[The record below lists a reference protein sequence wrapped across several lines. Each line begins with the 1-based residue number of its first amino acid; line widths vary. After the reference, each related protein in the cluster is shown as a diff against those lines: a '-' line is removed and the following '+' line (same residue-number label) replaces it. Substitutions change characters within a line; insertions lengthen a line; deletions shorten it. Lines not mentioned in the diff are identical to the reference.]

1 MTEGKSE
8 QSSSAALKPSDF
20 VHLHNHTFHSVLDGL
35 TKIHDLVDKVKELGM
50 EAAAVT
56 DHGTMSGILD
66 YYKTA
71 KKAGIKPII
80 GIETYVATRSRFD
93 RDPGKDKQR
102 FHLTVLAMNNTGFHN
117 LMKLSTRANLEGMYY
132 KPRIDHDLLEELNEG
147 LIVLSGCAS
156 GEIGV
161 ALKEDD
167 YDRARDI
174 AKWYKSIFDDRYYL
188 ELQDHGHPKSNT
200 HWDVQEKI
208 NEGLIK
214 LSKELGIEMVV
225 TCDGHYLTHEY
236 QDAHEILLCVGTGSY
251 LSDEKRMSLKDFELH
266 LTDPRDIIDHWGEEF
281 PEVIRNTKKIADRCD
296 VEIELGRILIPKYPL
311 PDGENE
317 HSYLLRLTY
326 QGLLQR
332 YNGASKEE
340 AEKLD
345 PDEIIPKLSDEVR
358 ERAKMELGV
367 MGNMGYEGYFLIVQ
381 DFINWGKSQGIVFG
395 PGRGSAAGS
404 IIAYALNITDLDPLK
419 YGLLFE
425 RFLNP
430 DRISM
435 PDIDVDIQDTRRD
448 EVIEY
453 CAKKYGEDHVSNI
466 ATFGK
471 MFGRMAVR
479 DVARVLEVPYAESDR
494 LAKLVPPPNQGRHIP
509 LSVSIKEDA
518 DLRNE
523 YENNPTAKEV
533 LDYAIQLEGT
543 IRSHGVHACG
553 VVIAPDTLV
562 NYIPLEMAQKGVVA
576 TQFPMGEVEELGLL
590 KMDFLGLSNLTIIN
604 NAMRIIRK
612 AYKKEIN
619 LSELPLDDKKTYE
632 LFQRGD
638 TTGVFQLESAGM
650 KRYLRGLKPTTFED
664 IIAMVALY
672 RPGPMQFIDSFIR
685 RKHGEEE
692 ITYLHAG
699 MKNSLKNTYGIL
711 VYQEQFMQ
719 ISKEWCGFT
728 GGQAD
733 TLRKAVGKK
742 KIDLMKKVKPE
753 FVEGAV
759 KVGGATKEI
768 AETFWTQL
776 EEFANYC
783 FNKSHAAC
791 YGLIAYW
798 TAYLKAHYPDA
809 FMAALMTSDH
819 DDTDRLAIEITE
831 CKHMGISV
839 LSPDVNESFVEF
851 AVVPN
856 ENKIRFGMSAVK
868 GVGVGAVEEVLRAR
882 EEGVFLSVEDFA
894 KRVSTSK
901 FNRKAWESLIK
912 SGAFDDMGDR
922 SDLLF
927 NLDSITS
934 FASKLQKE
942 AASGQTNL
950 FGMLGGDDAASVQST
965 LHLQK
970 APVKH
975 DDKERLMWERELLGL
990 YISAHPLDRYETY
1003 LSEQTQPLTQLVPEY
1018 DSRMMT
1024 VGGIISTVRTIVTKS
1039 GSKMAFV
1046 GIEDKFGE
1054 GEIIVFPNLYE
1065 KVGAKLVQDAVIRVS
1080 GKNSARDRDGNLG
1093 NESKLIADDII
1104 AITDNDINGY
1114 ESTGRK
1120 MDAPKISSAVKKE
1133 RREAYRN
1140 QKNGASTKS
1149 AIKNDAAKPQSK
1161 THSAPVNVTPEIP
1174 TSKLFVYIKDPND
1187 HSRLVKMKSVCGENA
1202 GTTDVVLVLGEK
1214 EKSAM
1219 RLPFKVDANDNLLSQ
1234 LKNTLG
1240 EECVV
1245 LK

>member
-93 RDPGKDKQR
+93 RDPGRDKQR

-132 KPRIDHDLLEELNEG
+132 KPRIDHELLEELNEG

-174 AKWYKSIFDDRYYL
+174 AKWYKSIFGDRYYL

-200 HWDVQEKI
+200 HWDVQAKI

-214 LSKELGIEMVV
+214 LSKELDIEMVV

-345 PDEIIPKLSDEVR
+345 PDEIIPQLSEEVR

-494 LAKLVPPPNQGRHIP
+494 LAKLVPPPSQGRHIP

-692 ITYLHAG
+692 ITYLHSG

-882 EEGVFLSVEDFA
+882 EDGSFTSVEDFA
-894 KRVSTSK
+894 RRVSTSK

-1140 QKNGASTKS
+1140 QKNGVSPKS
-1149 AIKNDAAKPQSK
+1149 AVKNDAAKPQPK
-1161 THSAPVNVTPEIP
+1161 THSAPVNVAPEIP
-1174 TSKLFVYIKDPND
+1174 ASKLFVYIKDPND

>member
-1 MTEGKSE
+1 MTEGTSE

-132 KPRIDHDLLEELNEG
+132 KPRIDHELLEELNEG

-167 YDRARDI
+167 YDRAREI
-174 AKWYKSIFDDRYYL
+174 AKWYKSIFGDRYYL

-200 HWDVQEKI
+200 HWDVQAKI
-208 NEGLIK
+208 NEGLLK
-214 LSKELGIEMVV
+214 LSKELDIEMVV

-358 ERAKMELGV
+358 ERAEMELGV

-404 IIAYALNITDLDPLK
+404 IVAYALNITDLDPLK

-553 VVIAPDTLV
+553 VVIAPDTLA

-692 ITYLHAG
+692 ITYLHSG

-882 EEGVFLSVEDFA
+882 EDGPFTSVEDFA
-894 KRVSTSK
+894 RRVSTSK

-1140 QKNGASTKS
+1140 QKNGASPKS
-1149 AIKNDAAKPQSK
+1149 AVKNDAAKPQPK
-1161 THSAPVNVTPEIP
+1161 THSAPVNVAPEIP
-1174 TSKLFVYIKDPND
+1174 ASKLFVYIKDPND

>member
-1 MTEGKSE
+1 MTEGISE

-117 LMKLSTRANLEGMYY
+117 LMKLSTRANLEGMHY

-167 YDRARDI
+167 YDRAREI
-174 AKWYKSIFDDRYYL
+174 AKWYKSIFGDRYYL

-200 HWDVQEKI
+200 HWDVQAKI

-214 LSKELGIEMVV
+214 LSKELDIEMVV

-358 ERAKMELGV
+358 ERAEMELGV

-404 IIAYALNITDLDPLK
+404 IVAYALNITDLDPLK

-553 VVIAPDTLV
+553 VVIAPDTLA

-692 ITYLHAG
+692 ITYLHSG

-882 EEGVFLSVEDFA
+882 EDGPFTSVEDFA
-894 KRVSTSK
+894 RRVSTSK

-1120 MDAPKISSAVKKE
+1120 MEAPKISSAVKKE

-1140 QKNGASTKS
+1140 QKNGASPKS
-1149 AIKNDAAKPQSK
+1149 AVKNDAAKPQPK
-1161 THSAPVNVTPEIP
+1161 THSAPVNVAPEIP
-1174 TSKLFVYIKDPND
+1174 ASKLFVYIKDPND

>member
-1 MTEGKSE
+1 MGSTQTK
-8 QSSSAALKPSDF
+8 QAAESLQPSDF
-20 VHLHNHTFHSVLDGL
+20 VHLHNHTYHSVLDGL
-35 TKIHDLVDKVKELGM
+35 TRIGDLVDKVKEFDM

-56 DHGTMSGILD
+56 DHGTMSGILE
-66 YYKTA
+66 YYKAA
-71 KKAGIKPII
+71 KAAGIKPIL
-80 GIETYVATRSRFD
+80 GIETYVAARSRFD
-93 RDPGKDKQR
+93 RDPAKDKQR

-167 YDRARDI
+167 YARAKEI
-174 AKWYKSIFDDRYYL
+174 AAWYKSVLGDRYYL

-200 HWDVQEKI
+200 HWDVQAKI

-214 LSKELGIEMVV
+214 LSKELDIPMVV
-225 TCDGHYLTHEY
+225 TCDGHYLTHAY
-236 QDAHEILLCVGTGSY
+236 QDAHEILLCVGTGAY

-266 LTDPRDIIDHWGEEF
+266 LTDPRDIIDHWGGEF
-281 PEVIRNTKKIADRCD
+281 PEVITNTKAVADRCN

-311 PDGENE
+311 PDGESE
-317 HSYLLRLTY
+317 HSYLHKLVY
-326 QGLLQR
+326 QGLARR
-332 YNGASKEE
+332 YNDKTA
-340 AEKLD
+340 
-345 PDEIIPKLSDEVR
+345 DEVESMTVDDIAAILTPEVR
-358 ERAKMELGV
+358 ERVEMELGV
-367 MGNMGYEGYFLIVQ
+367 MANMGYEGYFLIVQ

-404 IIAYALNITDLDPLK
+404 IVAYALNITDLDPLK

-448 EVIEY
+448 EVIQY
-453 CAKKYGEDHVSNI
+453 CANKYGEDHVSNI

-494 LAKLVPPPNQGRHIP
+494 LAKLVPPPAQGRHVP
-509 LSVSIKEDA
+509 LSKSVVEDV
-518 DLRNE
+518 DLKNE

-612 AYKKEIN
+612 VYKENID
-619 LSELPLDDKKTYE
+619 LASLPLDDKETYE

-650 KRYLRGLKPTTFED
+650 KRYLRALKPTHFED

-685 RKHGEEE
+685 RKHGEEP
-692 ITYLHAG
+692 ITYLHEG
-699 MKNSLKNTYGIL
+699 MRNSLENTYGIL

-759 KVGGATKEI
+759 KVGGATREM

-819 DDTDRLAIEITE
+819 DDTDRLAIEMTE
-831 CKHMGISV
+831 CKHMGIDV
-839 LSPDVNESFVEF
+839 LSPDVNESFIEF

-856 ENKIRFGMSAVK
+856 EHKIRFGMSAVK

-882 EEGVFLSVEDFA
+882 EEGAFSSVEDFA

-927 NLDSITS
+927 NLDAITA

-942 AASGQTNL
+942 AASGQTDL
-950 FGMLGGDDAASVQST
+950 FGMLGGEGSGVQSM
-965 LHLQK
+965 LNLQK
-970 APVKH
+970 APVQH
-975 DDKERLMWERELLGL
+975 TDKERLAWERELLGL
-990 YISAHPLDRYETY
+990 YISAHPLDKYETY
-1003 LSEQTQPLTQLVPEY
+1003 LSEQAQPLTQLIPEY
-1018 DSRMMT
+1018 DSRTMT
-1024 VGGIISTVRTIVTKS
+1024 VGGIINSVRTIVTKS

-1054 GEIIVFPNLYE
+1054 GEVIVFPNLYE
-1065 KVGAKLVQDAVIRVS
+1065 KVGAKLQQDTVIRVT

-1093 NESKLIADDII
+1093 GESKLIADDII
-1104 AITDNDINGY
+1104 MITDDDVDNY

-1120 MDAPKISSAVKKE
+1120 MDAPKISTAVKKE
-1133 RREAYRN
+1133 RRAAYKN
-1140 QKNGASTKS
+1140 QRRSS
-1149 AIKNDAAKPQSK
+1149 AGGSDGSKQANAAVQPAAKQPAVSV
-1161 THSAPVNVTPEIP
+1161 AAAEMPAV
-1174 TSKLFVYIKDPND
+1174 KLFVHVKDPNN
-1187 HSRLVKMKSVCGENA
+1187 HEALIKMKSMCGDYA
-1202 GTTDVVLVLGEK
+1202 GMTDVVLVLGEEK
-1214 EKSAM
+1214 KSAM
-1219 RLPFKVDANDNLLSQ
+1219 RLPFKVEADDALIKKLEQLLG
-1234 LKNTLG
+1234 K
-1240 EECVV
+1240 ECVKV
-1245 LK
+1245 Q

>member
-174 AKWYKSIFDDRYYL
+174 AKWYKSIFGDRYYL

-208 NEGLIK
+208 NEGLVK
-214 LSKELGIEMVV
+214 LSKELDIEMVV

-358 ERAKMELGV
+358 ERAEMELGV

-404 IIAYALNITDLDPLK
+404 IVAYALNITDLDPLK

-692 ITYLHAG
+692 ITYLHSG

-882 EEGVFLSVEDFA
+882 EDGPFTSVEDFA
-894 KRVSTSK
+894 RRVSTSK

-1140 QKNGASTKS
+1140 QKNGASPKS
-1149 AIKNDAAKPQSK
+1149 VVKNDATKPQPK
-1161 THSAPVNVTPEIP
+1161 THSAPVNVAPEIP
-1174 TSKLFVYIKDPND
+1174 ASKLFVYIKDPND

>member
-1 MTEGKSE
+1 MP
-8 QSSSAALKPSDF
+8 AALKPSDF

-35 TKIHDLVDKVKELGM
+35 TKINDLVDKVKEFGM

-71 KKAGIKPII
+71 KKAGIKPIL
-80 GIETYVATRSRFD
+80 GIETYVAARSRFD
-93 RDPGKDKQR
+93 RDPAKDKQR

-117 LMKLSTRANLEGMYY
+117 LMKLSTQANLEGMYY

-147 LIVLSGCAS
+147 LIVMSGCAS

-174 AKWYKSIFDDRYYL
+174 AKWYKSILGDRYYL

-200 HWDVQEKI
+200 HWDVQTKI

-214 LSKELGIEMVV
+214 LSKELDIEMVV
-225 TCDGHYLTHEY
+225 TCDGHYLTHDH

-266 LTDPRDIIDHWGEEF
+266 LTDPRDIIAHWGEEY
-281 PEVIRNTKKIADRCD
+281 PEVIRNTKKVADRCN

-311 PDGENE
+311 PEGENE

-340 AEKLD
+340 TEKLD
-345 PDEIIPKLSDEVR
+345 PDDIIPQLSDEVR
-358 ERAKMELGV
+358 QRAEMELGV

-509 LSVSIKEDA
+509 LSVSVKEDA
-518 DLRNE
+518 DLRKE

-612 AYKKEIN
+612 VYKENID
-619 LSELPLDDKKTYE
+619 LASLPLDDKETYE

-650 KRYLRGLKPTTFED
+650 KRYLRALKPTHFED

-672 RPGPMQFIDSFIR
+672 RPGPIQFIDSFIR
-685 RKHGEEE
+685 RKNGEEP
-692 ITYLHAG
+692 ITYLHEG
-699 MKNSLKNTYGIL
+699 MRNSLENTYGVL

-759 KVGGATKEI
+759 KVGGATREM
-768 AETFWTQL
+768 AETFWSQL

-819 DDTDRLAIEITE
+819 DDTDRLAIEMTE
-831 CKHMGISV
+831 CKHMGIDV
-839 LSPDVNESFVEF
+839 LSPDVNESFIEF

-856 ENKIRFGMSAVK
+856 EHKIRFGMSAVK

-882 EEGVFLSVEDFA
+882 EEGAFSSVEDFA

-912 SGAFDDMGDR
+912 SGAFDDIGDR

-927 NLDSITS
+927 NLDAITA

-942 AASGQTNL
+942 AASGQTDL
-950 FGMLGGDDAASVQST
+950 FGMLGGEGSGVQSM
-965 LHLQK
+965 LNLQK
-970 APVKH
+970 APVQH
-975 DDKERLMWERELLGL
+975 TDKERLAWERELLGL
-990 YISAHPLDRYETY
+990 YISAHPLDKYETY
-1003 LSEQTQPLTQLVPEY
+1003 LSEQAQPLTQLIPEY
-1018 DSRMMT
+1018 DSRTMT
-1024 VGGIISTVRTIVTKS
+1024 VGGIINSVRTIVTKS

-1054 GEIIVFPNLYE
+1054 GEVIVFPNLYE
-1065 KVGAKLVQDAVIRVS
+1065 KVGAKLQQDTVIRVS

-1093 NESKLIADDII
+1093 GESKLIADDII
-1104 AITDNDINGY
+1104 MITDDDVDNY

-1120 MDAPKISSAVKKE
+1120 MEAPKISAAVKKE
-1133 RREAYRN
+1133 RRAAYKN
-1140 QKNGASTKS
+1140 QRRSSAGGSDGSKQAS
-1149 AIKNDAAKPQSK
+1149 AAVQPAAKQSAV
-1161 THSAPVNVTPEIP
+1161 SVAAAEIP
-1174 TSKLFVYIKDPND
+1174 AVKLFVHVKDPNNHD
-1187 HSRLVKMKSVCGENA
+1187 ALIKMKSVCGDYA
-1202 GTTDVVLVLGEK
+1202 GMTDVVLVLGEEK
-1214 EKSAM
+1214 KSAM
-1219 RLPFKVDANDNLLSQ
+1219 RLPFKVEADDALIKKLEQLLG
-1234 LKNTLG
+1234 K
-1240 EECVV
+1240 ECVKV
-1245 LK
+1245 Q

>member
-1 MTEGKSE
+1 MGSTQTKQAVESL
-8 QSSSAALKPSDF
+8 QPSDF
-20 VHLHNHTFHSVLDGL
+20 VHLHNHTYHSVLDGL
-35 TKIHDLVDKVKELGM
+35 TRIGDLVDKVKEFGM

-56 DHGTMSGILD
+56 DHGTMSGILE
-66 YYKTA
+66 YYKAA
-71 KKAGIKPII
+71 KAAGIKPIL
-80 GIETYVATRSRFD
+80 GIETYVAARSRFD
-93 RDPGKDKQR
+93 RDPAKDKQR
-102 FHLTVLAMNNTGFHN
+102 FHLTVLAMNDAGFHN

-132 KPRIDHDLLEELNEG
+132 KPRIDHDLLKELNEG

-167 YDRARDI
+167 YARAKET
-174 AKWYKSIFDDRYYL
+174 ATWYKSVLGDRYYL

-200 HWDVQEKI
+200 HWDVQAKI
-208 NEGLIK
+208 NKGLIK
-214 LSKELGIEMVV
+214 LSKELDIPMVV
-225 TCDGHYLTHEY
+225 TCDGHYLMHAY
-236 QDAHEILLCVGTGSY
+236 QDAHEILLCVGTGAY

-266 LTDPRDIIDHWGEEF
+266 LTDPRDIIDHWGDEF
-281 PEVIRNTKKIADRCD
+281 PEVITNTKAIANRCN

-311 PDGENE
+311 PDGESE
-317 HSYLLRLTY
+317 HSYLHKLVY
-326 QGLLQR
+326 QGLARR
-332 YNGASKEE
+332 YNDKTVKDVELMTVDDIA
-340 AEKLD
+340 AILA
-345 PDEIIPKLSDEVR
+345 PEVR
-358 ERAKMELGV
+358 ERVEMELGV
-367 MGNMGYEGYFLIVQ
+367 MANMGYEGYFLIVQ

-404 IIAYALNITDLDPLK
+404 IVAYALNITDLDPLK

-448 EVIEY
+448 EVIQY
-453 CAKKYGEDHVSNI
+453 CANKYGEDHVSNI

-494 LAKLVPPPNQGRHIP
+494 LAKLVPPPAQGRHIP
-509 LSVSIKEDA
+509 LSKSIVDDA
-518 DLRNE
+518 DLKNE
-523 YENNPTAKEV
+523 YENNPTAKKV

-612 AYKKEIN
+612 VYKENID
-619 LSELPLDDKKTYE
+619 LASLPLDDKETYE

-650 KRYLRGLKPTTFED
+650 KRYLRGLKPTHFED

-685 RKHGEEE
+685 RKHGQEE
-692 ITYLHAG
+692 ITYLHEG
-699 MKNSLKNTYGIL
+699 MRNSLENTYGIL

-742 KIDLMKKVKPE
+742 KIDLMMKVKPE

-759 KVGGATKEI
+759 KVGGATREM
-768 AETFWTQL
+768 AETFWSQL

-819 DDTDRLAIEITE
+819 DDIDRLAIEITE
-831 CKHMGISV
+831 CKHMGMEV
-839 LSPDVNESFVEF
+839 LSPDVNQSYVEF
-851 AVVPN
+851 AVVPAA
-856 ENKIRFGMSAVK
+856 KQVRFGMAAVK
-868 GVGVGAVEEVLRAR
+868 GVGIGAVEEIIRAR
-882 EEGVFLSVEDFA
+882 DAGGLFKSVEDFA
-894 KRVSTSK
+894 KRVNTSK
-901 FNRKAWESLIK
+901 VNRKAWESLIK
-912 SGAFDDMGDR
+912 AGAFDDLGDR

-927 NLDSITS
+927 NLDAILA

-942 AASGQTNL
+942 ALSGQVDM
-950 FGMLGGDDAASVQST
+950 FAALGGDKLMPSIELKT
-965 LHLQK
+965 

-975 DDKERLMWERELLGL
+975 TPKEQLMWERELLGL
-990 YISAHPLDRYETY
+990 YISAHPLDNYDAFFE
-1003 LSEQTQPLTQLVPEY
+1003 EQTIPLRNCTPNIDGQQVTIGGLV
-1018 DSRMMT
+1018 
-1024 VGGIISTVRTIVTKS
+1024 STVRTIVTKS
-1039 GSKMAFV
+1039 GTKMAFV
-1046 GIEDKFGE
+1046 GLEDKTGE
-1054 GEIIVFPNLYE
+1054 SEVIVFPRLYE
-1065 KVGAKLVQDAVIRVS
+1065 QFGDELQQDAVLKVS
-1080 GKNSARDRDGNLG
+1080 GKISARDRDGNMTD
-1093 NESKLIADDII
+1093 EAKMIADEISVV
-1104 AITDNDINGY
+1104 TDKELNEY
-1114 ESTGRK
+1114 QSHGRK
-1120 MDAPKISSAVKKE
+1120 MVTPTGRAAVK
-1133 RREAYRN
+1133 
-1140 QKNGASTKS
+1140 QKRYPKKANAGVTSGS
-1149 AIKNDAAKPQSK
+1149 VAAKTPK
-1161 THSAPVNVTPEIP
+1161 AVTPVTP
-1174 TSKLFVYIKDPND
+1174 SVLKTVYVKIANPND
-1187 HSRLVKMKSVCGENA
+1187 HNSLLALKQLCGKYPGQN
-1202 GTTDVVLVLGEK
+1202 DIIMVLGGD
-1214 EKSAM
+1214 KSRAI
-1219 RLPFKVDANDNLLSQ
+1219 RLPFRVDAQHELHDGLVRI
-1234 LKNTLG
+1234 LG
-1240 EECVV
+1240 DECVAI
-1245 LK
+1245 K

>member
-1 MTEGKSE
+1 MTEGTSE

-167 YDRARDI
+167 YDRAREI
-174 AKWYKSIFDDRYYL
+174 AKWYKSIFGDRYYL

-200 HWDVQEKI
+200 HWDVQAKI

-214 LSKELGIEMVV
+214 LSKELDIEMVV

-266 LTDPRDIIDHWGEEF
+266 LTDPRDIIDHWGEDF

-494 LAKLVPPPNQGRHIP
+494 LAKLVPPPSQGRHIP

-692 ITYLHAG
+692 ITYLHSG

-882 EEGVFLSVEDFA
+882 EDGPFTSVEDFA
-894 KRVSTSK
+894 RRVSTSK

-1140 QKNGASTKS
+1140 QKNGISPKS
-1149 AIKNDAAKPQSK
+1149 AVKNDAAKPQPK
-1161 THSAPVNVTPEIP
+1161 THSAPVNVAPEIP
-1174 TSKLFVYIKDPND
+1174 ASKLFVYIKDPND

>member
-1 MTEGKSE
+1 
-8 QSSSAALKPSDF
+8 
-20 VHLHNHTFHSVLDGL
+20 
-35 TKIHDLVDKVKELGM
+35 M

-71 KKAGIKPII
+71 KKAGIKPIL
-80 GIETYVATRSRFD
+80 GIETYVAARSRFD
-93 RDPGKDKQR
+93 RDPAKDKQR

-117 LMKLSTRANLEGMYY
+117 LMKLSTQANLEGMYY

-147 LIVLSGCAS
+147 LIVMSGCAS

-174 AKWYKSIFDDRYYL
+174 AKWYKSILGDRYYL

-200 HWDVQEKI
+200 HWDVQAKI

-214 LSKELGIEMVV
+214 LSKELDIEMVV
-225 TCDGHYLTHEY
+225 TCDGHYLTHDH

-266 LTDPRDIIDHWGEEF
+266 LTDPRDIIDHWGEEY
-281 PEVIRNTKKIADRCD
+281 PEVIRNTKKVADRCN

-311 PDGENE
+311 PEGENE

-345 PDEIIPKLSDEVR
+345 PDDIIPQLSDEVR
-358 ERAKMELGV
+358 QRAEMELGV

-509 LSVSIKEDA
+509 LSVSVKEDA
-518 DLRNE
+518 DLRKE

-604 NAMRIIRK
+604 NAMRIIK
-612 AYKKEIN
+612 KVYKEEID
-619 LSELPLDDKKTYE
+619 LAHLPLDDKPTYE

-650 KRYLRGLKPTTFED
+650 KRYLRALKPTHFED

-685 RKHGEEE
+685 RKHGEEP
-692 ITYLHAG
+692 ITYLHEG
-699 MKNSLKNTYGIL
+699 MRNSLENTYGIL

-759 KVGGATKEI
+759 KVGGATREM

-819 DDTDRLAIEITE
+819 DDTDRLAIEMTE
-831 CKHMGISV
+831 CKHMGIDV
-839 LSPDVNESFVEF
+839 LSPDVNESFIEF

-856 ENKIRFGMSAVK
+856 EHKIRFGMSAVK

-882 EEGVFLSVEDFA
+882 EEGAFSSVEDFA

-927 NLDSITS
+927 NLDAITA

-942 AASGQTNL
+942 AASGQTDL
-950 FGMLGGDDAASVQST
+950 FGMLGGEGSGVQSM
-965 LHLQK
+965 LNLQK
-970 APVKH
+970 APVQH
-975 DDKERLMWERELLGL
+975 TDKERLAWERELLGL
-990 YISAHPLDRYETY
+990 YISAHPLDKYETY
-1003 LSEQTQPLTQLVPEY
+1003 LSEQAQPLTQLIPEY
-1018 DSRMMT
+1018 DSRTMT
-1024 VGGIISTVRTIVTKS
+1024 VGGIINSVRTIVTKS

-1054 GEIIVFPNLYE
+1054 GEVIVFPNLYE
-1065 KVGAKLVQDAVIRVS
+1065 KVGAKLQQDAVIRVT

-1093 NESKLIADDII
+1093 GESKLIADDII
-1104 AITDNDINGY
+1104 MITDDDVDNY

-1120 MDAPKISSAVKKE
+1120 MDAPKISAAVKKE
-1133 RREAYRN
+1133 RRAAYKN
-1140 QKNGASTKS
+1140 QRRSSAGGSDGSKQASAAVQSATKQPAVS
-1149 AIKNDAAKPQSK
+1149 VAAAEMP
-1161 THSAPVNVTPEIP
+1161 AV
-1174 TSKLFVYIKDPND
+1174 KLFVHVKDPNNHD
-1187 HSRLVKMKSVCGENA
+1187 ALIKMKSMCGDYA
-1202 GTTDVVLVLGEK
+1202 GMTDVVLVLGEEK
-1214 EKSAM
+1214 KSAM
-1219 RLPFKVDANDNLLSQ
+1219 RLPFKVEADDALIKKLEQLLG
-1234 LKNTLG
+1234 K
-1240 EECVV
+1240 ECVKV
-1245 LK
+1245 Q

>member
-1 MTEGKSE
+1 M
-8 QSSSAALKPSDF
+8 AA
-20 VHLHNHTFHSVLDGL
+20 
-35 TKIHDLVDKVKELGM
+35 
-50 EAAAVT
+50 
-56 DHGTMSGILD
+56 
-66 YYKTA
+66 
-71 KKAGIKPII
+71 
-80 GIETYVATRSRFD
+80 RSRFD
-93 RDPGKDKQR
+93 RDPAKDKQR
-102 FHLTVLAMNNTGFHN
+102 FHLTVLAMNDAGFHN

-132 KPRIDHDLLEELNEG
+132 KPRIDHDLLKELNEG

-167 YDRARDI
+167 YARAKET
-174 AKWYKSIFDDRYYL
+174 ATWYKSVLGDRYYL

-200 HWDVQEKI
+200 HWDVQAKI
-208 NEGLIK
+208 NKGLIK
-214 LSKELGIEMVV
+214 LSKELDIPMVV
-225 TCDGHYLTHEY
+225 TCDGHYLTHAY
-236 QDAHEILLCVGTGSY
+236 QDAHEILLCVGTGAY

-266 LTDPRDIIDHWGEEF
+266 LTDPRDIIDHWGDEF
-281 PEVIRNTKKIADRCD
+281 PEVITNTKAIADRCN

-311 PDGENE
+311 PDGESE
-317 HSYLLRLTY
+317 HSYLHKLVY
-326 QGLLQR
+326 QGLARR
-332 YNGASKEE
+332 YNDKTA
-340 AEKLD
+340 
-345 PDEIIPKLSDEVR
+345 DEVESMTVDDIAAILAPEVR
-358 ERAKMELGV
+358 ERVEMELGV
-367 MGNMGYEGYFLIVQ
+367 MANMGYEGYFLIVQ

-404 IIAYALNITDLDPLK
+404 IVAYALNITDLDPLK

-448 EVIEY
+448 EVIQY
-453 CAKKYGEDHVSNI
+453 CANKYGEDHVSNI

-494 LAKLVPPPNQGRHIP
+494 LAKLVPPPAQGRHIP
-509 LSVSIKEDA
+509 LSKSIVDDA
-518 DLRNE
+518 DLKNE
-523 YENNPTAKEV
+523 YENNPTAKKV

-612 AYKKEIN
+612 VYKENID
-619 LSELPLDDKKTYE
+619 LASLPLDDKETYE

-650 KRYLRGLKPTTFED
+650 KRYLRGLKPTHFED

-685 RKHGEEE
+685 RKHGQEE
-692 ITYLHAG
+692 ITYLHEG
-699 MKNSLKNTYGIL
+699 MRNSLENTYGIL

-742 KIDLMKKVKPE
+742 KIDLMMKVKPE

-759 KVGGATKEI
+759 KVGGATREM
-768 AETFWTQL
+768 AETFWSQL

-819 DDTDRLAIEITE
+819 DDIDRLAIEITE
-831 CKHMGISV
+831 CKHMGMEV
-839 LSPDVNESFVEF
+839 LSPDVNQSYVEF
-851 AVVPN
+851 AVVPAA
-856 ENKIRFGMSAVK
+856 KQVRFGMAAVK
-868 GVGVGAVEEVLRAR
+868 GVGIGAVEEIIRAR
-882 EEGVFLSVEDFA
+882 DAGGLFKSVEDFA
-894 KRVSTSK
+894 KRVNTSK
-901 FNRKAWESLIK
+901 VNRKAWESLIK
-912 SGAFDDMGDR
+912 AGAFDDLGDR

-927 NLDSITS
+927 NLDAILA

-942 AASGQTNL
+942 ALSGQVDM
-950 FGMLGGDDAASVQST
+950 FAALGGDKLMPSIELKT
-965 LHLQK
+965 

-975 DDKERLMWERELLGL
+975 TPKEQLMWERELLGL
-990 YISAHPLDRYETY
+990 YISAHPLDNYDAFFE
-1003 LSEQTQPLTQLVPEY
+1003 EQTIPLRNCTPNIDGQQVTIGGLV
-1018 DSRMMT
+1018 
-1024 VGGIISTVRTIVTKS
+1024 STVRTIVTKS
-1039 GSKMAFV
+1039 GTKMAFV
-1046 GIEDKFGE
+1046 GLEDKTGE
-1054 GEIIVFPNLYE
+1054 SEVIVFPRLYE
-1065 KVGAKLVQDAVIRVS
+1065 QFGDELQQDAVLKVS
-1080 GKNSARDRDGNLG
+1080 GKISARDRDGNMTD
-1093 NESKLIADDII
+1093 EAKMIADEISVV
-1104 AITDNDINGY
+1104 TDKELNEY
-1114 ESTGRK
+1114 QSHGRK
-1120 MDAPKISSAVKKE
+1120 MVTPTGRAAVK
-1133 RREAYRN
+1133 
-1140 QKNGASTKS
+1140 QKRYPKKANAGVTSGS
-1149 AIKNDAAKPQSK
+1149 VAAKTPK
-1161 THSAPVNVTPEIP
+1161 AVIPVTPSVLK
-1174 TSKLFVYIKDPND
+1174 TVYVKIANPND
-1187 HSRLVKMKSVCGENA
+1187 HNSLLALKQLCGKYPGQN
-1202 GTTDVVLVLGEK
+1202 DIIMVLGGD
-1214 EKSAM
+1214 KSRAI
-1219 RLPFKVDANDNLLSQ
+1219 RLPFRVDAQHELHDGLVRI
-1234 LKNTLG
+1234 LG
-1240 EECVV
+1240 DECVAI
-1245 LK
+1245 K

>member
-1 MTEGKSE
+1 MTGGNSG
-8 QSSSAALKPSDF
+8 QSSPAALKPSDF

-35 TKIHDLVDKVKELGM
+35 TKINDLVDKVKEFGM

-71 KKAGIKPII
+71 KKAGIKPIL
-80 GIETYVATRSRFD
+80 GIETYVAARSRFD
-93 RDPGKDKQR
+93 RDPAKDKQR
-102 FHLTVLAMNNTGFHN
+102 FHLTVLAMDNTGFHN
-117 LMKLSTRANLEGMYY
+117 LMKLSTQANLEGMYY
-132 KPRIDHDLLEELNEG
+132 KPRTDHDLLEELNEG

-161 ALKEDD
+161 ALRDDD

-174 AKWYKSIFDDRYYL
+174 AKWYKSVFGDRYYL

-200 HWDVQEKI
+200 HWDVQAKI

-214 LSKELGIEMVV
+214 LSKELDIEMVV
-225 TCDGHYLTHEY
+225 TCDGHYLTHDH

-266 LTDPRDIIDHWGEEF
+266 LTDPRDIIDHWGEEY
-281 PEVIRNTKKIADRCD
+281 PEVVLNTKKVADRCD

-311 PDGENE
+311 PEGENE

-345 PDEIIPKLSDEVR
+345 PDDIIPQLSDEVR
-358 ERAKMELGV
+358 QRAEMELGV
-367 MGNMGYEGYFLIVQ
+367 MGKMGYEGYFLIVQ
-381 DFINWGKSQGIVFG
+381 DFINWGKSKGIVFG

-479 DVARVLEVPYAESDR
+479 DVARVLEVPYVESDR

-518 DLRNE
+518 DLRRE
-523 YENNPTAKEV
+523 YENNPTAKQV

-612 AYKKEIN
+612 AYNTEIN
-619 LSELPLDDKKTYE
+619 LSQLPLDDKKTYE

-692 ITYLHAG
+692 ITYLHPG

-831 CKHMGISV
+831 CKHMGIDV

-882 EEGVFLSVEDFA
+882 EEGAFLSVEDFA

-927 NLDSITS
+927 NLDSITA

-950 FGMLGGDDAASVQST
+950 FGMLGDDAASIQSI
-965 LHLQK
+965 LNLQK

-1065 KVGAKLVQDAVIRVS
+1065 KVGAKLLQDTVIRVS

-1093 NESKLIADDII
+1093 SESKLIADDII

-1120 MDAPKISSAVKKE
+1120 MDAPKVSSAVKKE

-1140 QKNGASTKS
+1140 QKNGASPKS
-1149 AIKNDAAKPQSK
+1149 AVKNDAAKSQPKTQSM
-1161 THSAPVNVTPEIP
+1161 PINVAPEIT

-1187 HSRLVKMKSVCGENA
+1187 HSRLVKMKSVCGDYA

>member
-1 MTEGKSE
+1 MTEGTSE

-132 KPRIDHDLLEELNEG
+132 KPRIDHELLEELNEG

-174 AKWYKSIFDDRYYL
+174 AKWYKSILGDRYYL

-200 HWDVQEKI
+200 HWDVQAKI
-208 NEGLIK
+208 NEGLLK
-214 LSKELGIEMVV
+214 LSKELDIEMVV

-404 IIAYALNITDLDPLK
+404 IVAYALNITDLDPLK

-494 LAKLVPPPNQGRHIP
+494 LAKLVPPPSQGRHIP

-692 ITYLHAG
+692 ITYLHSG

-882 EEGVFLSVEDFA
+882 EDGPFTSVEDFA
-894 KRVSTSK
+894 RRVSTSK

-1065 KVGAKLVQDAVIRVS
+1065 KVGAKLIQDAVIRVS

-1140 QKNGASTKS
+1140 QKNGVSPKS
-1149 AIKNDAAKPQSK
+1149 AVKNDAAKPQSK
-1161 THSAPVNVTPEIP
+1161 THSAPVNVAPEIP
-1174 TSKLFVYIKDPND
+1174 ASKLFVYIKDPND